1 MKTLWKHSV
10 VHFWEQKCLCS
21 LCFCQKKELKS
32 MIPAGQGG
40 SSGTG
45 GFEGSALSP
54 LTQTT
59 IKKHLPGLPSK
70 RLIQSAS
77 FHVVQKRD
85 AECLTDL
92 CSSECLP
99 EVEIFSLLEEQIP
112 KYKLRADS
120 LTQFGGYENEDWFIP
135 FPTLPTPDGGLYLS
149 KDMCR
154 ETLNYFLLSGNRV
167 SQMSRTY
174 DDIDAITG
182 LLEEKQKDLELTV
195 HIGNQLLAQNNRLES
210 RVTELETEVKAANEN
225 LAQLTHELHQK
236 NELLAVLTNDGDEC
250 GSENA
255 SPCAAKSINFDLLQK
270 KIHTLEEEN
279 RQLRMETA
287 EIAREFDEAEEQ
299 ERRLVEDITKQL
311 SSTNTQF
318 EGVNL
323 ELERYKEENRL
334 QHEQIINLQARLAEA
349 EMRLHQ
355 ITTENEE
362 HASLLCITKENQNL
376 LAGELA
382 EYKMRYQEVLAL
394 LHETQEQLKKV
405 QKRGH
410 PTVRSSLIPG
420 LGIPQVD
427 SLQSELMESSL
438 YSDNSLDS
446 GIASERGGTA
456 GGTTPVFKKVF
467 ETVKCASKGSPSQDT
482 SSTVSNLGAMSITS
496 LTSQPRMSSFASVS
510 TVPKTSRSTTLN
522 NPIYAA
528 YPTYDSSMGAKTQS
542 RESLISD
549 SDESYPA
556 PSGAGVPGVPGAK
569 DLEAALKRLTPSEVL
584 ARRAML
590 SHAPAGTYSYDEMGS
605 GVPLGYRT
613 PDSIMSTG
621 SSGLSLHHPTWRI
634 PEKLKI
640 VKPMEGSQT
649 LHHWSRLATPTLSG
663 LLEDRPGVKI
673 RGGRELDELGL
684 QTYSL
689 SDVEEDAEEHPG
701 KRFQPSGCIYTFTNS
716 TVMHPEDGTSVSFSM
731 PQSQMTSQVASEC
744 NSRQSTAPPTPR
756 HGLSRR
762 NSCSTFSVNLGLA
775 SMLNERGI
783 KAVTPSALNTPA
795 GPNFS
800 PTVTP
805 CNSPEGSPTRSMSPD
820 PSFTGFL
827 SSGADILR
835 RKLIGHDPQP
845 TVERP
850 SRMSAH
856 NKITLSRLER
866 RALRSIKLLE
876 KVEGLGLDS
885 VVGGGTAH
893 AVRGISPLAVHGTA
907 TSLYHS
913 RSRNASPM
921 AQLTSLKNLPGS
933 SGSSSISQREGVVLS
948 NDAIKAILMKNSTAR
963 DSGEGS
969 SSAGTSSVDDTMGDR
984 SDVSDGA
991 GTMGVPARPGTGAIE
1006 TRVKQM
1012 QRQKSR
1018 RSLMSAAGGGQR
1030 PDLGTVGSSSGA
1042 RMRRDLGSVGKKEP
1056 VVAEEQKQAA
1066 SQGFVGTISSL
1077 LFGRKG
1083 GLL

>member
-1 MKTLWKHSV
+1 
-10 VHFWEQKCLCS
+10 
-21 LCFCQKKELKS
+21 

-40 SSGTG
+40 SSGLG

-77 FHVVQKRD
+77 FHVIQKRD

-92 CSSECLP
+92 CSSEHLP

-135 FPTLPTPDGGLYLS
+135 FPALPTPDGGHHLS

-154 ETLNYFLLSGNRV
+154 EALNYFLLSGNRV

-174 DDIDAITG
+174 DDIEAITG

-210 RVTELETEVKAANEN
+210 RVAELETEVKTANEN
-225 LAQLTHELHQK
+225 LAQLSHELHQK
-236 NELLAVLTNDGDEC
+236 NELLAVLTNDCDES
-250 GSENA
+250 GSENVSPSA
-255 SPCAAKSINFDLLQK
+255 SKSINLDLLQK

-279 RQLRMETA
+279 KQLRMETA

-299 ERRLVEDITKQL
+299 ERKLVADITHQL
-311 SSTNTQF
+311 TSTNTQF

-334 QHEQIINLQARLAEA
+334 QHEQIMNLTARLAEA

-355 ITTENEE
+355 ITTENE
-362 HASLLCITKENQNL
+362 AQSSLLCITQENQNL

-382 EYKMRYQEVLAL
+382 EYKTRYQEVVAL

-420 LGIPQVD
+420 MGIPQVD

-467 ETVKCASKGSPSQDT
+467 ETVKCASKGSSSQDS
-482 SSTVSNLGAMSITS
+482 SSTVSNLGAMSMTS
-496 LTSQPRMSSFASVS
+496 LSSQPRMSSFASVS
-510 TVPKTSRSTTLN
+510 TVPKTTRASTM
-522 NPIYAA
+522 NPMCVA

-549 SDESYPA
+549 SDDSYPA

-621 SSGLSLHHPTWRI
+621 SSGLSLHHSTWRL

-640 VKPMEGSQT
+640 IKPMEGSQT
-649 LHHWSRLATPTLSG
+649 LHHWSRLATPTLGG
-663 LLEDRPGVKI
+663 LLEERPGVKI

-689 SDVEEDAEEHPG
+689 SDLEEDAEEHPG
-701 KRFQPSGCIYTFTNS
+701 KRFQASGCIYTYTNS
-716 TVMHPEDGTSVSFSM
+716 TVMHPDDGTTLSFSM

-756 HGLSRR
+756 HSLSRR

-805 CNSPEGSPTRSMSPD
+805 CNSPEGSPTRSLSPD
-820 PSFTGFL
+820 PSFSGFL

-845 TVERP
+845 VERP
-850 SRMSAH
+850 SRMSVH
-856 NKITLSRLER
+856 NKISLSRLER

-876 KVEGLGLDS
+876 KVEGLGLDN
-885 VVGGGTAH
+885 VVGGGNQTQM
-893 AVRGISPLAVHGTA
+893 RGISPLAVHGTA

-921 AQLTSLKNLPGS
+921 AQLTSLKNLPATSGGS
-933 SGSSSISQREGVVLS
+933 QQGAVLS
-948 NDAIKAILMKNSTAR
+948 NDAIKAILMK
-963 DSGEGS
+963 SGGGSGAS
-969 SSAGTSSVDDTMGDR
+969 SSAGASSSSIEDTMGDR
-984 SDVSDGA
+984 SDVSDGSE
-991 GTMGVPARPGTGAIE
+991 TMGVPAKPGTGAVE
-1006 TRVKQM
+1006 LRVKQM

-1018 RSLMSAAGGGQR
+1018 RSLMSGASGGQR
-1030 PDLGTVGSSSGA
+1030 PDLGTVGNNGG
-1042 RMRRDLGSVGKKEP
+1042 RMRRDLGRVAKEP
-1056 VVAEEQKQAA
+1056 DKEEQQKQTSASS

>member
-1 MKTLWKHSV
+1 MSEDDDDCRVDEEVNFRWMERPRKSV
-10 VHFWEQKCLCS
+10 NGEEMSDCLEIS
-21 LCFCQKKELKS
+21 LNEELAESLNECDSIANFGISKNCETIRCGRKRSSTTDVFHDDGRS
-32 MIPAGQGG
+32 M
-40 SSGTG
+40 SRENSYDSV
-45 GFEGSALSP
+45 GSATTSTMCNNEDCNSTKTNHHQRLSAFDRNFY
-54 LTQTT
+54 
-59 IKKHLPGLPSK
+59 KEFK
-70 RLIQSAS
+70 
-77 FHVVQKRD
+77 
-85 AECLTDL
+85 E
-92 CSSECLP
+92 
-99 EVEIFSLLEEQIP
+99 SLLLSDSDCEQLFD
-112 KYKLRADS
+112 KV
-120 LTQFGGYENEDWFIP
+120 
-135 FPTLPTPDGGLYLS
+135 
-149 KDMCR
+149 
-154 ETLNYFLLSGNRV
+154 LSGNRV

-174 DDIDAITG
+174 DDIEAVTG

-210 RVTELETEVKAANEN
+210 RVAELEIEVKAANEN

-236 NELLAVLTNDGDEC
+236 NELLAVLTSDCDDC
-250 GSENA
+250 SSENA
-255 SPCAAKSINFDLLQK
+255 SPSAAKSINFDLLQK
-270 KIHTLEEEN
+270 KIVTLEEEN
-279 RQLRMETA
+279 KTLRMETA

-299 ERRLVEDITKQL
+299 ERRLVADITQQL
-311 SSTNTQF
+311 TSTNHQF
-318 EGVNL
+318 EGINL

-334 QHEQIINLQARLAEA
+334 QHEQIINLTARLQEA

-362 HASLLCITKENQNL
+362 QSSLLCITKENQNL
-376 LAGELA
+376 LAAELS
-382 EYKMRYQEVLAL
+382 EFKTRYQEVLAL
-394 LHETQEQLKKV
+394 LHETQEQLKKL
-405 QKRGH
+405 QKRGL

-456 GGTTPVFKKVF
+456 GGATPVFKKVF
-467 ETVKCASKGSPSQDT
+467 ETVKCASKTSGSQD
-482 SSTVSNLGAMSITS
+482 SSSSVSHLGAMSMTS
-496 LTSQPRMSSFASVS
+496 LSSQPRMSSFASVS
-510 TVPKTSRSTTLN
+510 TVPKTTKASSI
-522 NPIYAA
+522 NPIA

-549 SDESYPA
+549 SDDSYPA
-556 PSGAGVPGVPGAK
+556 PAGAGVPGVPGAK
-569 DLEAALKRLTPSEVL
+569 DLEAALKRLTSSEVL

-590 SHAPAGTYSYDEMGS
+590 SHAPAGTYSYDETGS

-621 SSGLSLHHPTWRI
+621 SSGLSLHHPTWRL

-640 VKPMEGSQT
+640 IKPMEGSQT

-673 RGGRELDELGL
+673 RGGRELDDLGL

-701 KRFQPSGCIYTFTNS
+701 KRFQQSGCIYTYTNS
-716 TVMHPEDGTSVSFSM
+716 TVMHPDDGTSLSFSM

-756 HGLSRR
+756 HSLSRR

-805 CNSPEGSPTRSMSPD
+805 CNSPEGSPTRSLSPD
-820 PSFTGFL
+820 PSFAGFL

-845 TVERP
+845 VERP

-856 NKITLSRLER
+856 KQITLSRLER

-876 KVEGLGLDS
+876 KVESLGLDNVMGQQS
-885 VVGGGTAH
+885 LSSGQVIQI
-893 AVRGISPLAVHGTA
+893 RGISPLAVHGTA
-907 TSLYHS
+907 TALYHS

-921 AQLTSLKNLPGS
+921 AQLTSLKNLPG
-933 SGSSSISQREGVVLS
+933 GQKGDKGTLLS
-948 NDAIKAILMKNSTAR
+948 NDAIKAILMKGGVNKR
-963 DSGEGS
+963 DPEAS
-969 SSAGTSSVDDTMGDR
+969 SSTSSVDDTVGDR
-984 SDVSDGA
+984 SDSSEASSSV
-991 GTMGVPARPGTGAIE
+991 MGVPARPGTGAID

-1018 RSLMSAAGGGQR
+1018 RSLVSAGGQR
-1030 PDLGTVGSSSGA
+1030 PDLGTVGGGGG
-1042 RMRRDLGSVGKKEP
+1042 RVRRDLGRVAMPKE
-1056 VVAEEQKQAA
+1056 VARVEKEEQQPK
-1066 SQGFVGTISSL
+1066 GFVGTISSL